1 MADTS
6 LMYYS
11 PLLGKQQ
18 PRTLVFQFNVTGAA
32 TFSEVNPP
40 FAVLSVNSAIAS
52 QSVID
57 SYLGTTNEFLVA
69 AFDATAMGV
78 DSFAV
83 IANLGG
89 QAYKL
94 LAARART
101 ASGTGGG
108 TVVSREVPASA
119 SLTASSLSS
128 EAALGASGNVAARF
142 VLTGLDALTSGLI
155 VVELDVVAK

>member
-11 PLLGKQQ
+11 SLLGKQQ
-18 PRTLVFQFNVTGAA
+18 PRTLVFQFSITGAA

-40 FAVLSVNSAIAS
+40 FAVLSTNAAIAT
-52 QSVID
+52 QAVID
-57 SYLGTTNEFLVA
+57 TYLGTTNEFLVA

-78 DSFAV
+78 DAFAI

-89 QAYKL
+89 QAYQL
-94 LAARART
+94 TAARART

-108 TVVSREVPASA
+108 TVVSREVQKSA
-119 SLTASSLSS
+119 TLTASSLTS
-128 EAALGASGNVAARF
+128 EAALGANGNVAARF

-155 VVELDVVAK
+155 TVELDIVAK

>member
-18 PRTLVFQFNVTGAA
+18 PRTLVFQFDITGAA

-40 FAVLSVNSAIAS
+40 FAVLSTNAAIAS

-78 DSFAV
+78 DAFAV
-83 IANLGG
+83 IANLQG
-89 QAYKL
+89 QAFKL

-108 TVVSREVPASA
+108 TVVSREVAA
-119 SLTASSLSS
+119 TSLTASTLAT
-128 EAALGASGNVAARF
+128 EAALGAYGNVAARF
-142 VLTGLDALTSGLI
+142 VLTGLDALTSGRI
-155 VVELDVVAK
+155 TVELDIVAK